1 MAGKCRGVGIAPLYT
16 IVWELMGYGGVRK
29 TDMTPNI
36 FFDENADRYIFG
48 FWATLLSDE
57 LISNPYQNH
66 MIHDIYIHM
75 IWIDMGSFD
84 ELRSPKWSSLKV
96 LPRAEL

>member
-16 IVWELMGYGGVRK
+16 IVWELMGYGCVRK
-29 TDMTPNI
+29 TDMTPNNH
-36 FFDENADRYIFG
+36 FHDENADRYIFV

-66 MIHDIYIHM
+66 MIHDIYIYN
-75 IWIDMGSFD
+75 IIYNYIYIYIYSYDMD
-84 ELRSPKWSSLKV
+84 
-96 LPRAEL
+96 